1 MLATDSDTP
10 LVPCILAARRNAA
23 RDARAAAREQRRGAP
38 PAPAVSASR
47 ARLVALARVPDPRA
61 RAGSRE
67 TPCLGCVRSALKG
80 MSTGECFDTAGRGA
94 RCLRCSHGHK
104 CEPVPEHL
112 QLLARR
118 LVGAL
123 VNRASKGKISNLR
136 SAMRVML
143 ELEEEEEEE
152 EEEEDEE

>member
-1 MLATDSDTP
+1 MLATDSDTL
-10 LVPCILAARRNAA
+10 LVPRILAARRNAA
-23 RDARAAAREQRRGAP
+23 CDARAAAREQRCNAP
-38 PAPAVSASR
+38 SAPAVSASR
-47 ARLVALARVPDPRA
+47 AHLVALARVPDPRA

-67 TPCLGCVRSALKG
+67 TPCLECVRSALKR

-94 RCLRCSHGHK
+94 RCLRCSHRHK
-104 CEPVPEHL
+104 CESVPEHL

-118 LVGAL
+118 LMGAL
-123 VNRASKGKISNLR
+123 VNRVSKGKISNLR

-143 ELEEEEEEE
+143 KLEKEEKEE